1 MPPPTDPK
9 IYHIVHVDRLKSIVD
24 ARCLWSDARVSKR
37 GDSGPVIGMQSIKT
51 RRRTNEL
58 QSHPSL
64 HVGDCVPFY
73 FCPRSVMLYLIH
85 MGNAPGLQYRGGQD
99 PIVHLQ
105 ADLRETVAWAN
116 QEGHRWAFTLSNA
129 GSSYFQD
136 RNDLD
141 ELGEINWEA
150 VKARMWN
157 SPELKEGKQ
166 AEFLIEDE
174 FPWPLIE
181 RIGVRTLETQRRA
194 RAAIEDDEHRPTV
207 SIQRPW
213 YYS

>member
-1 MPPPTDPK
+1 MPPPPNPK

-24 ARCLWSDARVSKR
+24 DGYLWSDTHVSTL
-37 GDSGPVIGMQSIKT
+37 GDTGPVIGMQSIKA

-58 QSHPSL
+58 QSHSGL

-85 MGNAPGLQYRGGQD
+85 MSNAPGLEYRGGQD
-99 PIVHLQ
+99 PIVHLR

-129 GSSYFQD
+129 GSLYFQD

-141 ELGEINWEA
+141 DLDEVNWDA
-150 VKARMWN
+150 VDARMWN

-166 AEFLIEDE
+166 AEFLVEDA
-174 FPWPLIE
+174 FPWTLVE